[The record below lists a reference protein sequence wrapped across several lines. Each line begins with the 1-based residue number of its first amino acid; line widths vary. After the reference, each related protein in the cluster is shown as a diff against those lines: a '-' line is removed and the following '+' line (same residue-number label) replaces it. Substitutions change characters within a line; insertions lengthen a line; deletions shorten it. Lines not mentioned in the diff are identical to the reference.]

1 MARENHGFGAAVF
14 SFSRELGKRS
24 AEKIEMICPSSVNQ
38 RALQLMRSA
47 RFVNRV
53 LWDFERPVSLPRGD
67 DLRKRQTLKNND
79 KFALLRCRCYHDMLP
94 LARSPGDPEGYHRP
108 PSTHVLHGGHRNWPV
123 RCSDGSRQN
132 WWAKYS
138 AGSYAHIYSDIYR
151 TLDRCLQA
159 TLIL

>member
-67 DLRKRQTLKNND
+67 EGRLQKGRENKD
-79 KFALLRCRCYHDMLP
+79 KSAWLLRECYHVGLP
-94 LARSPGDPEGYHRP
+94 PASIAITALSLSSVAPN
-108 PSTHVLHGGHRNWPV
+108 VL
-123 RCSDGSRQN
+123 DG
-132 WWAKYS
+132 
-138 AGSYAHIYSDIYR
+138 
-151 TLDRCLQA
+151 T
-159 TLIL
+159 